1 MKEMSK
7 DRIQAHVERLT
18 NDEEWVETF
27 VSKLK
32 KRKNGCWEW
41 QGSLD
46 PEGYGRF
53 HVKKHHETGTG
64 RNFFAHRMSY
74 FIHCEGYIQ
83 PDELILHQCHN
94 RLCCNPD
101 HFHVGNHDANMDD
114 LRRSGNIAGTNNPRS
129 KLDEDDVWDILNL
142 YYFGDEDSGE
152 PYSISDIVNLYS
164 DIDIKK
170 GTVSD
175 IVYGRTWKSI
185 YNEYW
190 EEDE

>member
-1 MKEMSK
+1 MANK
-7 DRIQAHVERLT
+7 IQKHVERLVD
-18 NDEEWVETF
+18 DEVWVETF
-27 VSKLK
+27 LSKLK
-32 KRKNGCWEW
+32 KRKSGCWEW

-74 FIHCEGYIQ
+74 FIHCEGYIE

-101 HFHVGNHDANMDD
+101 HFHIGSHDDNMDD

-129 KLDEDDVWDILNL
+129 KLDEDDVWEILHL
-142 YYFGDEDSGE
+142 YYEGKSPDNS
-152 PYSISDIVNLYS
+152 PLSISNIVSEYDYL
-164 DIDIKK
+164 DIKR
-170 GTVSD
+170 GTISD
-175 IVYGRTWKSI
+175 IVYGRTWTHL
-185 YNEYW
+185 YNEYFEV
-190 EEDE
+190 EE

>member
-1 MKEMSK
+1 VKNK
-7 DRIQAHVERLT
+7 IQAHVERLMA
-18 NDEEWVETF
+18 DEEWVETF
-27 VSKLK
+27 LSKIK
-32 KRKNGCWEW
+32 KKKSGCWEW
-41 QGSLD
+41 EGSMD

-74 FIHCEGYIQ
+74 FIHCEEYIE
-83 PDELILHQCHN
+83 PTELILHQCHN
-94 RLCCNPD
+94 RVCCNPN
-101 HFHVGNHDANMDD
+101 HFHVGSHEDNMDD
-114 LRRSGNIAGTNNPRS
+114 LRKSGNIAGTNNPRS

-142 YYFGDEDSGE
+142 YYYGDTDTGE
-152 PYSISDIVNLYS
+152 PYSISDIVNIYS

-170 GTVSD
+170 GTISD

-190 EEDE
+190 DDEDE

>member
-1 MKEMSK
+1 MADK
-7 DRIQAHVERLT
+7 IQKHVERLID
-18 NDEEWVETF
+18 DEVWVKTF
-27 VSKLK
+27 LSKLK

-41 QGSLD
+41 QGGLD

-101 HFHVGNHDANMDD
+101 CFHVGSHDDNMDD

-129 KLDEDDVWDILNL
+129 KLDEDDVWEILHL
-142 YYFGDEDSGE
+142 YYEGRSPDYS
-152 PYSISDIVNLYS
+152 PLSISTIVSEYDYL
-164 DIDIKK
+164 DIKR
-170 GTVSD
+170 GTISD
-175 IVYGRTWKSI
+175 IVYGRTWSHLHD
-185 YNEYW
+185 EYFEV
-190 EEDE
+190 EE

>member
-1 MKEMSK
+1 MTDK
-7 DRIQAHVERLT
+7 IQKHVERLVD
-18 NDEEWVETF
+18 DEKWVKTF
-27 VSKLK
+27 LSKLK
-32 KRKNGCWEW
+32 KRKSGCWEW

-101 HFHVGNHDANMDD
+101 HFHIGSHDDNMDD
-114 LRRSGNIAGTNNPRS
+114 LRKSGNIAGTNNPRS
-129 KLDEDDVWDILNL
+129 KLDEDDVWDILEQ
-142 YYFGDEDSGE
+142 YYLTWNVSINDIVEQYDYLDIKRGT
-152 PYSISDIVNLYS
+152 ISDIVQ
-164 DIDIKK
+164 
-170 GTVSD
+170 
-175 IVYGRTWKSI
+175 GRTWPKV
-185 YNEYW
+185 YDEFYDHYFEKKGV
-190 EEDE
+190 EE

>member
-1 MKEMSK
+1 MSNK
-7 DRIQAHVERLT
+7 VQKHVERLVA
-18 NDEEWVETF
+18 DKDWVDTF
-27 VSKLK
+27 VSKFK
-32 KRKNGCWEW
+32 RRKNGCWDW

-74 FIHCEGYIQ
+74 FIHCEGYIE

-101 HFHVGNHDANMDD
+101 HFHIGSHDDNMDD
-114 LRRSGNIAGTNNPRS
+114 LRSSGNIAGTNNPRS

-142 YYFGDEDSGE
+142 YYAGKSPDDSPLSIREIVREYED
-152 PYSISDIVNLYS
+152 L
-164 DIDIKK
+164 DIKR
-170 GTVSD
+170 GTISD
-175 IVYGRTWKSI
+175 IVYGRTWSHL
-185 YNEYW
+185 YNEYF
-190 EEDE
+190 EVDE